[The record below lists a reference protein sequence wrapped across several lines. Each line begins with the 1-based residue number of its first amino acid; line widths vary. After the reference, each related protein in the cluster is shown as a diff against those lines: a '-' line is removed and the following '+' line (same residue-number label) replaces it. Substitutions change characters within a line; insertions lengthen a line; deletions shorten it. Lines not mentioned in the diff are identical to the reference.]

1 MIFNKVSKGTVIK
14 KMVGLLMRLKWNQM
28 KLNET
33 KSSNVGAVLYSEGT
47 PPCAYL

>member
-1 MIFNKVSKGTVIK
+1 MA
-14 KMVGLLMRLKWNQM
+14 GLLMRLKWNQM

-47 PPCAYL
+47 LPCAYL